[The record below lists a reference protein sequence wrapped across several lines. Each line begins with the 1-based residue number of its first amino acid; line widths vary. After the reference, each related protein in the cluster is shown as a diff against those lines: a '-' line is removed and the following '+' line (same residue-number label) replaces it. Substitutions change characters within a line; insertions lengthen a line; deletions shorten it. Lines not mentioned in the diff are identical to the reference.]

1 MQFLSDCGHLGKT
14 ETKQGDSQGGA
25 GGVSGPGEKAVECC
39 LCEGSGRVP
48 VKQAEAGGRRG
59 GWSCQQE
66 ERECCEGRV
75 EMGQG
80 EGGSD
85 GGQETGQGGG
95 EEGHVHLGVEGQG
108 HHEAE
113 AGECLQCL

>member
-1 MQFLSDCGHLGKT
+1 
-14 ETKQGDSQGGA
+14 
-25 GGVSGPGEKAVECC
+25 
-39 LCEGSGRVP
+39 
-48 VKQAEAGGRRG
+48 
-59 GWSCQQE
+59 
-66 ERECCEGRV
+66 
-75 EMGQG
+75 MGQG

-95 EEGHVHLGVEGQG
+95 EGHVHLGVEGQG

>member
-1 MQFLSDCGHLGKT
+1 
-14 ETKQGDSQGGA
+14 
-25 GGVSGPGEKAVECC
+25 
-39 LCEGSGRVP
+39 
-48 VKQAEAGGRRG
+48 
-59 GWSCQQE
+59 
-66 ERECCEGRV
+66 
-75 EMGQG
+75 MGQG